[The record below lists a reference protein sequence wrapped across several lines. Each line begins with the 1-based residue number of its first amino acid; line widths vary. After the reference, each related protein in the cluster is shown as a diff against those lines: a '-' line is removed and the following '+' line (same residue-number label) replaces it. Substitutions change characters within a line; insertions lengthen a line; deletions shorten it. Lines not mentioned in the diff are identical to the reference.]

1 MKQYKYVPVAEIVSI
16 SKKASHLESIR
27 YYQDRLNQEAK
38 EGWNF
43 VGTER
48 LSSQYTPGCWNE
60 LLLKIP
66 IVSSFVRSAESVDI
80 KMLIFEYGTEEISK
94 SIPSAKTTSP
104 TKAELLLA
112 KESITP
118 PPITDTAPKDS
129 IPIEESPKTSFNQI
143 EPKRFLQ
150 NPDLV
155 KKVGI
160 GIAVIV
166 LLILSFKF
174 GSYFLNRSS
183 SSSSSGT
190 YSDARIGTV
199 NDKAGIRFRSG
210 PGVQY
215 SKIGF
220 FYYGTKI
227 KVLDTNGPEDYQNN
241 AAGRWYKVEHEG
253 QVGWVFGAFVGLE

>member
-80 KMLIFEYGTEEISK
+80 KMLIFEYGAEEISK
-94 SIPSAKTTSP
+94 SIPSAKTNSP
-104 TKAELLLA
+104 TKAESLLA
-112 KESITP
+112 TESITP
-118 PPITDTAPKDS
+118 PIIDTAPKDS
-129 IPIEESPKTSFNQI
+129 IPIEESPTASLNQI

-160 GIAVIV
+160 GIAFLV
-166 LLILSFKF
+166 LLIFSFKLVSHF
-174 GSYFLNRSS
+174 VNR